1 MKRKQ
6 EKCIFEEWV
15 YQMNPEDVASKKV
28 TLEDCLHSF
37 SVNSSNKEVDSE
49 LKKKGKRKFD
59 LQVID

>member
-1 MKRKQ
+1 
-6 EKCIFEEWV
+6 
-15 YQMNPEDVASKKV
+15 MNPEDVASKKV

-59 LQVID
+59 LQVIDWGIEQLEVSKQRRTS